1 MKIGLL
7 QTKQN
12 ELYDFTQPEKMRTEE
27 KILKYQKEMTD
38 KNLLLAREAARQ
50 GAQVLVTSEA
60 VNFAGRPRQYKGDY
74 HKLIQKTQNEVLEA
88 FAQIAGEFKTYIVL
102 GMFLA
107 DDDKLYNCAVLL
119 DTYGNVKEC
128 YKKTHLAGEEKE
140 YLQPG
145 NDLPVVETEY
155 GNFGFA
161 VCWDMQFPEMARM
174 LAAKGADIIFCPT
187 WGWEWIYGPAR
198 AYENGIYV
206 AAAMGV
212 PYWMDIEGL
221 RSPSQI
227 VAPDGGILVCGN
239 TVSDEAVVG
248 EADIRI
254 AEGYRKARLDDRRQD
269 LYRRLLSG
277 SMLQ

>member
-12 ELYDFTQPEKMRTEE
+12 ELYDFTRPEKMRTEE
-27 KILKYQKEMTD
+27 EILQYQKEMTD
-38 KNLLLAREAARQ
+38 KNLLLARKAAGQ
-50 GAQVLVTSEA
+50 GAQVLVTSEV
-60 VNFAGRPRQYKGDY
+60 VNFAGRPKQYNGNY
-74 HKLIQKTQNEVLEA
+74 NKLIKKTQSKVLEA
-88 FAQIAGEFKTYIVL
+88 FSQIAEEFKTYIVL

-107 DDDKLYNCAVLL
+107 DEEDELYNCAVFL
-119 DTYGNVKEC
+119 DPLGNVKQC

-140 YLQPG
+140 YLKPG

-161 VCWDMQFPEMARM
+161 VCWDMQFPETARI
-174 LAAKGADIIFCPT
+174 LALKGADIIFCPT

-227 VAPDGGILVCGN
+227 ITPDGSILACGN
-239 TVSDEAVVG
+239 TSGDDAVVG
-248 EADIRI
+248 EADIRT
-254 AEGYRKARLDDRRQD
+254 AQVYRKARLGDRRQE
-269 LYRRLLSG
+269 LYRKLL
-277 SMLQ
+277 